1 VKLRPT
7 TPELT
12 RGSWGLADFGKQ
24 KNLHIEDR
32 MGGKDHQIGRL
43 LPFITFG
50 TAAAAI
56 ATSTRQRNS

>member
-1 VKLRPT
+1 
-7 TPELT
+7 LT

-56 ATSTRQRNS
+56 ATNTRQRNS

>member
-1 VKLRPT
+1 
-7 TPELT
+7 
-12 RGSWGLADFGKQ
+12 
-24 KNLHIEDR
+24 

-56 ATSTRQRNS
+56 ATNTRQRNS